1 MIVNGNQRQT
11 RHTQRGS
18 CPGSDP
24 AGLVSA
30 GTSLEQRIKRLIL
43 YSSAILAFIPVESS
57 SAMPDPDEFDQQ
69 LRDLTSGQAEP
80 AKFTVLSAAERLRRV
95 PSPPPPPKRMNWRHA
110 RKARQ
115 LRRPVGEP
123 GRGRPGKTSPR
134 TRPRPKPAG
143 GRKPRFIGI
152 AKVVGIV
159 VAFAALLYG
168 LHLLG
173 FGPH

>member
-1 MIVNGNQRQT
+1 M
-11 RHTQRGS
+11 
-18 CPGSDP
+18 
-24 AGLVSA
+24 
-30 GTSLEQRIKRLIL
+30 
-43 YSSAILAFIPVESS
+43 PVEFS

-80 AKFTVLSAAERLRRV
+80 AKFTELSAAERLRRV
-95 PSPPPPPKRMNWRHA
+95 PNPPPPPRRLKWRNA

-115 LRRPVGEP
+115 LRSRPA
-123 GRGRPGKTSPR
+123 RPANS
-134 TRPRPKPAG
+134 
-143 GRKPRFIGI
+143 RKQRLIAV

-173 FGPH
+173 FGPQ